1 MIFSAFSW
9 CSGYH
14 ICLTRR
20 RSPVRSWAKTGAF
33 LFFPSGI
40 AVASHCNYINLFI
53 GYLLRIIQAKNHLTV
68 RNYFKIYMIIFE
80 RNYGSTFTS
89 R

>member
-1 MIFSAFSW
+1 
-9 CSGYH
+9 
-14 ICLTRR
+14 
-20 RSPVRSWAKTGAF
+20 
-33 LFFPSGI
+33 
-40 AVASHCNYINLFI
+40 
-53 GYLLRIIQAKNHLTV
+53 LRIIQAKNHLTV